1 MNQFY
6 FKINLN
12 KFGELK
18 KQIEAEKKFFNSLV
32 AVFVI
37 LLIILL
43 GFVFYLQ
50 NSLNK
55 KYTARKALLTHINKE
70 IDKYKRSGQNL
81 SAKDLTRLTNISTNR
96 IFWAKKLVALAEKTD
111 NKLAITHFSYSR
123 NTLSLYGI
131 TEVNKDR
138 KEFDL
143 INDFINK
150 LKDNPQISG
159 DFPDI
164 GFVKSYRDKEKD
176 VEILRF
182 QIDCKNSAK
191 SKRGR
196 K

>member
-18 KQIEAEKKFFNSLV
+18 KQIEDEKKFFNSLV

-43 GFVFYLQ
+43 GFVYYLQ
-50 NSLNK
+50 NSLDK
-55 KYTARKALLTHINKE
+55 KYTVRKTLLTHINKE
-70 IDKYKRSGQNL
+70 IDKYKRSGQDL
-81 SAKDLTRLTNISTNR
+81 SSKDLTRLTNISTNR
-96 IFWAKKLVALAEKTD
+96 IFWAKKLVAISEKTD
-111 NKLAITHFSYSR
+111 NKLAITHFSYAR
-123 NTLSLYGI
+123 KTLSLYGI
-131 TEVNKDR
+131 TEINKNR

-150 LKDNPQISG
+150 LKNNSQISG

-182 QIDCKNSAK
+182 QIDCKNSAN